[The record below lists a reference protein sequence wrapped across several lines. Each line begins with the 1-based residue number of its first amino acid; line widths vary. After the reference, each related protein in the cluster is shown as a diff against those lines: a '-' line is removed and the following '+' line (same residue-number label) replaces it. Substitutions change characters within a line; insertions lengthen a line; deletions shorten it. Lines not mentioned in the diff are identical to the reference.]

1 MYAIYLIASKNV
13 KLFFKNVVLL
23 PMLIGIPLFQI
34 YMMNS
39 MLSTEPVLGE
49 FVEGFVKLTILQGTS
64 NGGSFIDFF
73 AASTLVQ
80 FVFIAAVVLNAN
92 LVTERQENT
101 YTRMLASPLKKW
113 RIIAGNLIGNT
124 LVCIIV
130 AAFIIITTYLLFN
143 MSWGE
148 SIPKLILITILTA
161 LASTSVSYFIASF
174 FKDAKVAGGAMS
186 MIMILMTFLSGGFS
200 GEGTLQT
207 IRLFTYN
214 KWAVDGYLAVLRSQ
228 EAGVFLP
235 NLVALITILI
245 VTFTASTI
253 IYERRDLNG

>member
-13 KLFFKNVVLL
+13 KLFFKNVALL

-39 MLSTEPVLGE
+39 ILSTEPVTGE
-49 FVEGFVKLTILQGTS
+49 LVEGFVKLTILQGIN
-64 NGGSFIDFF
+64 NGGALIDFF

-80 FVFIAAVVLNAN
+80 FIFVAAVVVNAN
-92 LVTERQENT
+92 LVNERQENT

-113 RIIAGNLIGNT
+113 RIIAGNLLGNT
-124 LVCIIV
+124 LVCVIV
-130 AAFIIITTYLLFN
+130 AAFIIISTYFLFDV
-143 MSWGE
+143 SWGQ
-148 SIPKLILITILTA
+148 SMTNLVLITIITA
-161 LASTSVSYFIASF
+161 LASTSVAYFIASF

-207 IRLFTYN
+207 IRLFTFN

-228 EAGVFLP
+228 EASVVLT
-235 NLVALITILI
+235 NAMVLIIILI
-245 VTFTASTI
+245 VTFIASSI

>member
-13 KLFFKNVVLL
+13 KLFFKNVALL

-39 MLSTEPVLGE
+39 MLSAEPVIGE
-49 FVEGFVKLTILQGTS
+49 LVEGFVKLTILQGI
-64 NGGSFIDFF
+64 NNAVSFIDFF
-73 AASTLVQ
+73 AASSLVQ
-80 FVFIAAVVLNAN
+80 FVFVAAVVVNAN

-101 YTRMLASPLKKW
+101 YSRMLASPLRKW
-113 RIIAGNLIGNT
+113 RIVAGNLLGNT
-124 LVCIIV
+124 LVCLII
-130 AAFIIITTYLLFN
+130 AAFIITTTYFLFDV
-143 MSWGE
+143 SWGQ
-148 SIPKLILITILTA
+148 SIPNLVLITILTA
-161 LASTSVSYFIASF
+161 LASTSVAYFLASF

-207 IRLFTYN
+207 IRLFTFN

-228 EAGVFLP
+228 EASIFLT
-235 NLVALITILI
+235 NAMVLTAIVI
-245 VTFTASTI
+245 VTFIASSI
-253 IYERRDLNG
+253 IYERRDLDG